1 VLDSVSGRR
10 RIPPR
15 DTAPHAS
22 KLANESRSGERYPA
36 RCRTDRCR
44 WAASSL
50 TAPAPTLISIRRESH
65 RSRLGEQP
73 GAKRSGDRA
82 AALRPPDLVS
92 ITRGLGPAT
101 FCSVVAFLDPE
112 PAAAVAG
119 ERGPRPCPVVAVLW
133 RPLRQKAN
141 EPIAALKERVPRTTR
156 RFPCKYAAS

>member
-10 RIPPR
+10 RIPTR

-119 ERGPRPCPVVAVLW
+119 ERGRRAEMSAGPAPHRAADSSGQ
-133 RPLRQKAN
+133 R
-141 EPIAALKERVPRTTR
+141 ETGGPIAQTAMRAP
-156 RFPCKYAAS
+156 